1 MYLLVSILSCGILIP
16 TYLWLSESQ
25 TQNLDIAWNFSRL
38 DLVSLANAINDKSV
52 IRLVILMTLLYTV
65 VAYYFLY
72 LISSK
77 MSKFEFYSA
86 NNYID
91 RFVARHSVVITG
103 VNPHIGTEEASQN
116 VKKVFKKRFGKEKV
130 VSCNTYRRDAYT
142 V

>member
-1 MYLLVSILSCGILIP
+1 M
-16 TYLWLSESQ
+16 T
-25 TQNLDIAWNFSRL
+25 WNFSRL
-38 DLVSLANAINDKSV
+38 DLISLANAINDKSV
-52 IRLVILMTLLYTV
+52 INLVILMTLLYTTI
-65 VAYYFLY
+65 AYYFLY
-72 LISSK
+72 VLCSK

-130 VSCNTYRRDAYT
+130 LSCNTYRRDT
-142 V
+142 HQI